1 MRRIAQ
7 RPPDLPRSGTSPAAP
22 AATPQPHAALFTGP
36 QSLRVSGEQRAFW
49 LCLLS
54 APLTIG
60 LIGLLLKSVTVSDV
74 LLLIV
79 AGMAY
84 VSISRGRLL
93 GSSIRIHERQFHD
106 VHAIVASTAAHL
118 GIASPQIFVRDDVF
132 VPIAAVGI
140 GEPYALILSSQY
152 LEHLRPN
159 EIRFLV
165 ARELGHIAAG
175 HTRLTSL
182 LSASG
187 RENPAVALI
196 FGAWLRRT
204 EYTADR
210 VGLLCTESLADA
222 VSAISITT
230 FHAIGRRVD
239 MKVLAEQRR
248 EIEAEPSLRMG
259 EWIGGAPYAT
269 NRIAALAEFAGGA
282 LHHYWLGELQGRRV
296 AVHAEP
302 LERSGSVERTDLA
315 PNWRRAL
322 ALFIDVTVLGLILHT
337 AIGFGLNDDSTPK
350 PKVHPSDTA
359 LLRFFEAHN
368 INVTM
373 PSQSFE
379 TTLAFLIYAAVLV
392 TLSGQTL
399 GMMIADLR
407 VVTLRFGSVGIARAL
422 WRYMVA
428 TFALVVLPVALLG
441 LVTRVHLHDRLSG
454 TRLVRGRSLPAPSP
468 ERSG

>member
-1 MRRIAQ
+1 MAQ
-7 RPPDLPRSGTSPAAP
+7 RTPELPTGTTELNAP
-22 AATPQPHAALFTGP
+22 TPLHAKLFLAP
-36 QSLRVSGEQRAFW
+36 RSLRVTGERRALW

-54 APLTIG
+54 APVTIA
-60 LIGLLLKSVTVSDV
+60 LIGLLLKSVTISDV

-93 GSSIRIHERQFHD
+93 GSSIRIHARQFHD
-106 VHAIVASTAAHL
+106 IHAIVASTAARL
-118 GIASPQIFVRDDVF
+118 GIAPPQIFVRDDAF

-187 RENPAVALI
+187 RENPAVALV

-210 VGLLCTESLADA
+210 IGLLCTESLGDA
-222 VSAISITT
+222 IAAISITT

-239 MKVLAEQRR
+239 MNVLAEQRR
-248 EIEAEPSLRMG
+248 DIEAEPSLRMG
-259 EWIGGAPYAT
+259 EWVGGVPYAT
-269 NRIAALAEFAGGA
+269 NRIAALTAFANGDLFEFWRAELERPREATLA
-282 LHHYWLGELQGRRV
+282 
-296 AVHAEP
+296 AEP
-302 LERSGSVERTDLA
+302 AERPGVVGKRDLA

-322 ALFIDVTVLGLILHT
+322 ALFIDVTVIGLILHT
-337 AIGFGLNDDSTPK
+337 AIGFTVNDSSAPK
-350 PKVHPSDTA
+350 PKLNGWAPEW
-359 LLRFFEAHN
+359 LRSLGDHGV
-368 INVTM
+368 NVSM
-373 PSQSFE
+373 PTQSID
-379 TTLAFLIYAAVLV
+379 TTLGFMIYAAALV

-407 VVTLRFGSVGIARAL
+407 VVTMRFGSVGMWRAT

-428 TFALVVLPVALLG
+428 TFSLVVLPIALLG

-454 TRLVRGRSLPAPSP
+454 TRLVRGRALPTPP
-468 ERSG
+468 LERSG

>member
-1 MRRIAQ
+1 MRPIAQ
-7 RPPDLPRSGTSPAAP
+7 RSPELPIE
-22 AATPQPHAALFTGP
+22 ATEREAVPLHATLFMGAR
-36 QSLRVSGEQRAFW
+36 SLRVRGERRALW

-54 APLTIG
+54 APLTIA
-60 LIGLLLKSVTVSDV
+60 LIGLLLKSVTIADM

-93 GSSIRIHERQFHD
+93 GSSIRIHARQFHD
-106 VHAIVASTAAHL
+106 IHAIVASTSERL
-118 GIASPQIFVRDDVF
+118 GIAPPQIFVRDDAF

-204 EYTADR
+204 EFTADR
-210 VGLLCTESLADA
+210 IGMLCTDSLADA
-222 VSAISITT
+222 VAAISITT
-230 FHAIGRRVD
+230 FHAIGRRAD
-239 MKVLAEQRR
+239 MNVLAEQRR

-259 EWIGGAPYAT
+259 EWIGGVPYAT
-269 NRIAALAEFAGGA
+269 NRFAALTAFANTD
-282 LHHYWLGELQGRRV
+282 LFRFWRDV
-296 AVHAEP
+296 
-302 LERSGSVERTDLA
+302 LERPREHAGAVEPAEGSGEVGKRDLA
-315 PNWRRAL
+315 PNWRRGL
-322 ALFIDVTVLGLILHT
+322 ALFIDLTVIGLILHT
-337 AIGFGLNDDSTPK
+337 AVGFTMNDESAPK
-350 PKVHPSDTA
+350 PKLDASSTEFMRYLV
-359 LLRFFEAHN
+359 AHG
-368 INVTM
+368 INFSM
-373 PSQSFE
+373 PTQSLE
-379 TTLAFLIYAAVLV
+379 TTLAFLVYAAALV

-407 VVTLRFGSVGIARAL
+407 VVTTRFASVSMWRAL

-428 TFALVVLPVALLG
+428 TFSLIVLPIALLG

-454 TRLVRGRSLPAPSP
+454 TRLVRGRALPPTA